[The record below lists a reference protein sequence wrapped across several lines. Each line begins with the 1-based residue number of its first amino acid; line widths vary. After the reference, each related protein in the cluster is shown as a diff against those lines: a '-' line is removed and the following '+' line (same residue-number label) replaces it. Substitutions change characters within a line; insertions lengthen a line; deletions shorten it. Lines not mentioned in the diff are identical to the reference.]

1 MASYFPRVALAEEMV
16 VATSGES
23 DFSDASAGLFI
34 AAPRRTG
41 KTTFILGDLIP
52 AFERAG
58 LVTAYVDLW
67 ANRDADPFDLV
78 AYAIASALAEAQAP
92 LRRAAGIAA
101 GLIAAVT
108 IKDVTVDLR
117 EVGTVAHATLADALK
132 ELHKASAKPVALI
145 IDEAQ
150 HALTSQRG
158 DALMFALKSARD
170 QMNMPGKAM
179 LRLVMSGSDRDKL
192 LRLTNTSAAPFY
204 GASIKAMPLL
214 KEDYIEHIASG
225 LEWSN
230 PKLQPVN
237 RAKLMEAFDRFARRP
252 EPFVKAYREALD
264 PFADDAGTAPFE
276 ERVLNAADRHVSQEA
291 ADYRSMFLGLTKV
304 QQAVVARMLEKQDT
318 YRPMDADALAFYRDF
333 VGSDVNTNAVNS
345 ALQSLRENSPPIV
358 WKSNRGEYALSDSGM
373 DRWYANCRDAGL
385 WPP

>member
-16 VATSGES
+16 VATSGVS

-41 KTTFILGDLIP
+41 KTTFIRGDLIP
-52 AFERAG
+52 AFERTG
-58 LVTAYVDLW
+58 VVTVYVDLW
-67 ANRDADPFDLV
+67 ANRDADPFELV
-78 AYAIASALAEAQAP
+78 AHAIAITLSEAQAP
-92 LRRAAGIAA
+92 LRRAAGITVD
-101 GLIAAVT
+101 LIAAVT
-108 IKDVTVDLR
+108 IKDVNIDLR
-117 EVGTVAHATLADALK
+117 DVGSGPHATLANALK
-132 ELHKASAKPVALI
+132 ELHKAAGKPVALI

-150 HALTSQRG
+150 HALTSERG

-170 QMNMPGKAM
+170 QMNMPGKVF

-192 LRLTNTSAAPFY
+192 LRLTNTSTSPFY

-214 KEDYIEHIASG
+214 KEDYIDHIAQG

-230 PKLQPVN
+230 PKLVPIN
-237 RAKLMEAFDRFARRP
+237 RVKLMEAFDRFARRP

-264 PFADDAGTAPFE
+264 PFADDAGTAGFE
-276 ERVLNAADRHVSQEA
+276 ELVQKAADRHVAQEA
-291 ADYRSMFLGLTKV
+291 ADYRSMFLALSKV

-318 YRPMDADALAFYRDF
+318 YRPMDADALAFYREF
-333 VGSDVNTNAVNS
+333 LGVDVNTNAVNS

-373 DRWYANCRDAGL
+373 DRWYANCREAGL